1 MEHPWYNSWEVNAD
15 YVKDCCDADCVNYT
29 ERYYHCPECGE
40 LIYEIDWTPRELDE
54 CICPICEWEG
64 D

>member
-1 MEHPWYNSWEVNAD
+1 MYNPWKDNAITVEQDFGGFVD
-15 YVKDCCDADCVNYT
+15 YENEFYV
-29 ERYYHCPECGE
+29 CPECGE
-40 LIYEIDWTPRELDE
+40 PIYKIDWTPRELDE

>member
-1 MEHPWYNSWEVNAD
+1 MYNPWKDNAITVEQDFGGFVD
-15 YVKDCCDADCVNYT
+15 YENEFYV
-29 ERYYHCPECGE
+29 CPECGE
-40 LIYEIDWTPRELDE
+40 PIYKIEWTPRELDE